1 MESYQGNHF
10 ILVTSDALGLLAD
23 RTITAAQNSFKT
35 AGFLQDESSDSNLE
49 ARTLG
54 IEQRLTN
61 LNGNIEQLKND
72 LKGMQNSVEKSLE
85 TSFAKILQILQPT
98 ESVVVQTTINPQTIN
113 SPCVDNSSEEAINS
127 RRTEDN
133 SQIISEEAINS
144 RRTEDNSQI
153 ISEEAIKSRRTVDN
167 SHDFSIAPADIC
179 NDADNSS
186 KEAINSRRT
195 GDNSQFI
202 LNDDDDDDDD
212 DNNKDDDRNSLSG
225 EDVFNS
231 PSGDS
236 DGDDVVQ
243 MKEIRTGI
251 GTILTIDDEIQMKEN
266 RTGIGTISS
275 ILKRNGYKWNNVRH
289 E

>member
-1 MESYQGNHF
+1 MESSKGKQY
-10 ILVTSDALGLLAD
+10 ILVNSDAALGFLAD

-85 TSFAKILQILQPT
+85 TSFAKILQILQP
-98 ESVVVQTTINPQTIN
+98 ESVVVQTTMIPQTIN

-133 SQIISEEAINS
+133 SQVISEEAIN
-144 RRTEDNSQI
+144 
-153 ISEEAIKSRRTVDN
+153 SRRTVDN

-275 ILKRNGYKWNNVRH
+275 ILQRNGYKWNNVRH